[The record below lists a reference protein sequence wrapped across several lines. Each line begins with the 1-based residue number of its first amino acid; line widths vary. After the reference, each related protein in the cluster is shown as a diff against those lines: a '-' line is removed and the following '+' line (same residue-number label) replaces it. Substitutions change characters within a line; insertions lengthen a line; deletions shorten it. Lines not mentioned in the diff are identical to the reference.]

1 MRRIAVVV
9 SSVLVLSASCKDD
22 GDDPDNADTSGADD
36 DGNDVADDAPMPE
49 TSADDDDGTGSTTA
63 DAPVDGPTYYGD
75 VLPIFVEQC
84 ANCHEPGGIG
94 PFDIGDY
101 ETARLLAPSIAGQV
115 DARVMPPFVADNSG
129 SCNTFLDAHW
139 LSDEQIDTIVAWNDA
154 GAPEGDP
161 TSEIPEPPAPTEL
174 FGDDI
179 QVLSTPMAYAPV
191 PDEEGGVDDYQ
202 CFLADP
208 GIVDAPRYVIG
219 HDVVPGNPEVTH
231 HLIGFLVDPET
242 TSPLG
247 GTNAELMAS
256 LDDASPD
263 QPGWD
268 CFGTA
273 GNGIV
278 PAGSPVGWAPGGGAT
293 NFPEGTG
300 IRVEPGQVLVFQ
312 MHYNLLGGEGQ
323 DQTDVHLSFVDE
335 VDRELVSALDD
346 RFLATLFNGAPIEI
360 PAGEESFVWQ
370 WASPIREF
378 DSRISEWQEV
388 ELLGVTPHMHGLG
401 RRMQVEIIRSED
413 DSRTCGIWVDRW
425 NFNWQRAFFFEE
437 PIVMSPFDRFEVTC
451 DWDSTSR
458 DTSTFP
464 GLGTQQEMCLLGIYA
479 APVE

>member
-1 MRRIAVVV
+1 MRRIAFAL
-9 SSVLVLSASCKDD
+9 SSLALVLVPSCKDD
-22 GDDPDNADTSGADD
+22 ESNPDNADTSGADD
-36 DGNDVADDAPMPE
+36 DDDAADDAPIPE
-49 TSADDDDGTGSTTA
+49 TSADDDGSGSTTGS
-63 DAPVDGPTYYGD
+63 APVDGPTYYDD
-75 VLPIFVEQC
+75 VLPIFVQQC
-84 ANCHEPGGIG
+84 GTCHAAGGIG
-94 PFDIGDY
+94 PFDISTY

-115 DARVMPPFVADNSG
+115 EARIMPPFVADNSG
-129 SCNTFLDAHW
+129 ACNTFKDPHW
-139 LSDEQIDTIVAWNDA
+139 LTDEQIDTIVAWNDA

-161 TSEIPEPPAPTEL
+161 TAEIPEPPVPTVL
-174 FGDDI
+174 AGDDI

-191 PDEEGGVDDYQ
+191 SDEDNGVDDYQ

-219 HDVVPGNPEVTH
+219 HDVVPGNPEITH
-231 HLIGFLVDPET
+231 HLIGFLVDPAAP
-242 TSPLG
+242 SAFG
-247 GTNAELMAS
+247 GTNGELMAS
-256 LDDASPD
+256 LDDATPD
-263 QPGWD
+263 QPGWN

-273 GNGIV
+273 GDGIV
-278 PAGSPVGWAPGGGAT
+278 PAGSPVGWAPGEGAT

-300 IRVEPGQVLVFQ
+300 IKIEPGQVLVLQ
-312 MHYNLLGGEGQ
+312 MHYNLLAGDGE

-346 RFLATLFNGAPIEI
+346 RFLATLFNGTSVEI
-360 PAGEESFVWQ
+360 PPGMESFVWQ
-370 WASPIREF
+370 WVSPIRDF
-378 DSRISEWQEV
+378 DSRISGWPQV

-413 DSRTCGIWVDRW
+413 DSRTCAIWVDRW

-437 PIVMSPFDRFEVTC
+437 PIIMSPFDRFEVTC

-458 DTSTFP
+458 ENPTFP